1 MIEMESERGFSRE
14 KKKDGPI
21 WCKAGGGNLGEKME
35 AIFFEERERQ
45 GYPHETKKGNPPE
58 KKEVIHS
65 KQKEVIQ
72 VKQKT
77 G

>member
-45 GYPHETKKGNPPE
+45 GYPHETKEGNPPE
-58 KKEVIHS
+58 KKGGNPHKTKGGNPSET
-65 KQKEVIQ
+65 KE
-72 VKQKT
+72 